1 MITGSESARLQIHEE
16 VRKVSSRRK
25 AWTMNRLSNVRL
37 CGRTQARSCQ
47 KRRNVRREGSVVSW
61 GNRTRQELRP
71 SVETSRARTPGSITP
86 QQLQIARM
94 AAEGMTNRE
103 IGQKLYLSH
112 RTAGAHLR
120 RILQKLLHSWA
131 TAPRTNPSEG
141 RRKPVTHRCP
151 DARAVM

>member
-16 VRKVSSRRK
+16 VRKVSFPEEGVDDEPAVERPAVWPNTGKVVSETEECAPRGKRSVLGQSN
-25 AWTMNRLSNVRL
+25 AAGIARL
-37 CGRTQARSCQ
+37 
-47 KRRNVRREGSVVSW
+47 RRNEPCPDTGLDHPA
-61 GNRTRQELRP
+61 TAP
-71 SVETSRARTPGSITP
+71 D
-86 QQLQIARM
+86 RM
-94 AAEGMTNRE
+94 HGRGMTNRE